1 MIKKINIIGC
11 SLFLVMLIQINFL
24 NLYYV
29 DWKAQIQGIIIF
41 CVFILCGKN
50 FFHNADLYNYAV
62 VVFASVILE
71 IIVSVIRY
79 DQGIIDTIKKPL
91 SYLSVLGALLFYE
104 FYIRKGDRAFW
115 DKVIWIVLVAEIL
128 LLVQALLYNNGIS
141 IIFLRHFF
149 SGATASSIRNGL
161 FRSGM
166 IPRYFMFASFYSFYI
181 YLTEKRKLHYLLCT
195 ILGICC
201 EFYVAQVRASMYL
214 YVLGLYLMYVILN
227 YIYGKKQKVIVILA
241 IAVLL
246 VFVGNIFETI
256 IASFVNAEA
265 DTISGRTVAVAFYWE
280 QLLQNPLTGAG
291 FIYPSNSNNIY
302 LMYGPDIWHKF
313 NTSDLGLF
321 GFVYQFGLL
330 VIPVFIA
337 PYVNMIQTARLCF
350 RARRE
355 ISALLIVILI
365 YIIGSSVTLCV
376 YMHELIFFLAFFE
389 YQKTLYYE
397 EKEIG

>member
-1 MIKKINIIGC
+1 MIKKTNVMGY

-41 CVFILCGKN
+41 CIFTICGKK
-50 FFHNADLYNYAV
+50 FFHNAYLYNYAII
-62 VVFASVILE
+62 VFVSVILE
-71 IIVSVIRY
+71 ICMSVLRY
-79 DQGIIDTIKKPL
+79 NQGIMDTIKNPL

-104 FYIRKGDRAFW
+104 YYIQKGDRVFW
-115 DKVIWIVLVAEIL
+115 DKVIWIVLAAEIL
-128 LLVQALLYNNGIS
+128 LLIQALLYNNGIP
-141 IIFLRHFF
+141 IVFLRLFF
-149 SGATASSIRNGL
+149 SGETANSIRNGL

-181 YLTEKRKLHYLLCT
+181 YLTEKRKFHYLLCT
-195 ILGICC
+195 VLGICC

-214 YVLGLYLMYVILN
+214 YVLGLYLMYVFLN
-227 YIYGKKQKVIVILA
+227 YIHGRKQKVIVILA
-241 IAVLL
+241 VAVLL
-246 VFVGNIFETI
+246 VFTGNFFEKI
-256 IASFVNAEA
+256 MDSFVNAEA
-265 DTISGRTVAVAFYWE
+265 DTISGRTEAFSFYWK

-291 FIYPSNSNNIY
+291 FIYPSNSYNIY
-302 LMYGPDIWHKF
+302 LMYGPDIWHKY

-321 GFVYQFGLL
+321 GFIYQFGLL

-337 PYVNMIQTARLCF
+337 PYIKMIQTARLCF

-355 ISALLIVILI
+355 ISALLIVVLI
-365 YIIGSSVTLCV
+365 YLIGSSVTLCV
-376 YMHELIFFLAFFE
+376 YMHELIIFLAFFE

-397 EKEIG
+397 EKEI